1 MKKILALLLSICAC
15 ISFAACAKEET
26 PKEEV
31 DYTMTFVNQTNQDV
45 TQLCLRPLEDY
56 EWTDNLL
63 QESKWENGFEVPV
76 SLSGTVP
83 VTETGWQIKMVFS
96 NNTEQIWKDVAL
108 EDGAVL
114 TFTLDD
120 GTPVVVNSTA
130 DTTKDTAKTNGT
142 TLDDTTD
149 STNSTDSLDSLDST
163 DSTNSTNSTETE

>member
-1 MKKILALLLSICAC
+1 MKKILAVLLSICAC

-26 PKEEV
+26 PKQEV
-31 DYTMTFVNQTNQDV
+31 DYTMTFVNQTGQDV

-108 EDGAVL
+108 EDGAIL
-114 TFTLDD
+114 TFSLDD
-120 GTPVVVNSTA
+120 GTPVVANASN
-130 DTTKDTAKTNGT
+130 DTTKDTTTGT
-142 TLDDTTD
+142 DSIDSTDNLDDTTD
-149 STNSTDSLDSLDST
+149 STDST
-163 DSTNSTNSTETE
+163 DSTNHTDNTETE

>member
-1 MKKILALLLSICAC
+1 MKKILAILLSICAC
-15 ISFAACAKEET
+15 FSFAACSKEET

-31 DYTMTFVNQTNQDV
+31 NYTMTFVNETGQDV

-83 VTETGWQIKMVFS
+83 VTQTGWQIKMVFS

-108 EDGAVL
+108 EDGALL
-114 TFTLDD
+114 TFSLDD
-120 GTPVVVNSTA
+120 GTPVVVNASEN
-130 DTTKDTAKTNGT
+130 TTNDNTTN
-142 TLDDTTD
+142 TTD
-149 STNSTDSLDSLDST
+149 STDNIDNTNG
-163 DSTNSTNSTETE
+163 TNSTNSTDTMDTTTETE

>member
-1 MKKILALLLSICAC
+1 MKKVLAILLSICAC
-15 ISFAACAKEET
+15 ISFAACSKEET

-31 DYTMTFVNQTNQDV
+31 NYTMTFINETGQDV

-83 VTETGWQIKMVFS
+83 VTQTGWQIKMVFS

-108 EDGAVL
+108 EDGALL
-114 TFTLDD
+114 TFSLDD
-120 GTPVVVNSTA
+120 GTPVVVNAS
-130 DTTKDTAKTNGT
+130 DNKTNAT
-142 TLDDTTD
+142 NTTD
-149 STNSTDSLDSLDST
+149 STNSTDNTNGTDGTNST
-163 DSTNSTNSTETE
+163 DSTDTIDTTTTTE